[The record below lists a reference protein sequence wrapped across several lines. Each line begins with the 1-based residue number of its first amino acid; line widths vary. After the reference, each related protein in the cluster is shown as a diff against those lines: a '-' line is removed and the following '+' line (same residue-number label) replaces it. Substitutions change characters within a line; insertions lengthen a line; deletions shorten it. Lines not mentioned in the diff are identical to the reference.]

1 MSDTTSNITEKPFW
15 LRPPWIVLFD
25 LIKLRRLRP
34 WDVNLAQ
41 ILTSFILEMKR
52 QGYIDFTASGVALLS
67 SATIYRMKSEL
78 ILKLQEPP
86 RLPRERTVDFIPPP
100 IPIPFRYEYTTTTL
114 DDLITALE
122 GPLKIEPNALSTQY
136 EVTEL
141 VSPPPILEELDAFL
155 TEIDQHI
162 DELNEKIQ
170 ELLEEEAS
178 IPFSLLTIGLDR
190 LDLIRTFLM
199 LLFLVSD
206 RKIDLIQDEE
216 FGEILIGPP
225 SGGSEELE

>member
-1 MSDTTSNITEKPFW
+1 VSDPTTALSEKPFW

-34 WDVNLAQ
+34 WDVNLAH
-41 ILTSFILEMKR
+41 ILNSFILEMKR

-86 RLPRERTVDFIPPP
+86 RPPRERIVDFVPPP
-100 IPIPFRYEYTTTTL
+100 IPVPFRYEYTTTTL

-122 GPLKIEPNALSTQY
+122 GPLKIEPSALTTQH
-136 EVTEL
+136 EVSEL
-141 VSPPPILEELDAFL
+141 VSPPPILEELDVFL

-162 DELNEKIQ
+162 EELNEKIQ
-170 ELLEEEAS
+170 DILGDETS
-178 IPFSLLTIGLDR
+178 IPFSSLTAGLDR

-206 RKIDLIQDEE
+206 RKIDLTQDEE
-216 FGEILIGPP
+216 FGEILITSP